1 MSDLSLMPVS
11 GMKTTGDD
19 TRLIVTHANKSQDV
33 FMRDI
38 VDMDVEQG
46 GGVSLRPGLRQVS
59 DKPFANLW
67 QSPLH
72 GDVFGTLGEDWV
84 RVSTNWEGEVLAQV
98 GDAECWHTVLNNKV
112 VVSGAEGL
120 FEFDGAQARRLTIEA
135 GVPPGVSTAAQ
146 AGALVEGD
154 YGIALAFMR
163 GDVEGPLSEMVTV
176 KVKQDDAL
184 EVVLPLVFDATVTKV
199 RVYMTKPDGG
209 ELGLIGDYAPAS
221 SVIFPT
227 IPVPG
232 ISPRFPRMQPM
243 VSGKYLCVW
252 QGRLLTANRNVLYF
266 SEPLAYHTNDPRHG
280 FIQMPQRITF
290 LAPVEGGIWVGQ
302 VDHVVFLQG
311 MQPDQLATQRRAVQ
325 APVPGSAILIPSEV
339 AGEAAQGGRHVAVW
353 LSANGHAL
361 GTASGEVVETGA
373 KKLDGITG
381 VKGQTVHAGYRLHTL
396 TL

>member
-19 TRLIVTHANKSQDV
+19 TRLIVTHANKSRDV

-46 GGVSLRPGLRQVS
+46 GAVSLRPGLRQVT
-59 DKPFANLW
+59 DKLFANLW

-84 RVSTNWEGEVLAQV
+84 KVSTNWEGEVLARV
-98 GDAECWHTVLNNKV
+98 GDGECWHTVLNNKV
-112 VVSGAEGL
+112 VVSGAEGV

-135 GVPPGVSTAAQ
+135 GVPPGVSTTAQ

-163 GDVEGPLSEMVTV
+163 GDVEGPLSEMATA

-221 SVIFPT
+221 SVVFPT

-266 SEPLAYHTNDPRHG
+266 SEPLAYHINDPRHG

-311 MQPDQLATQRRAVQ
+311 MQPDQLVTQRRAVQ

-339 AGEAAQGGRHVAVW
+339 AGEAAQGGRHVVVW
-353 LSANGHAL
+353 LSANGHVL

>member
-1 MSDLSLMPVS
+1 MNNLSLMPVA

-19 TRLIVTHANKSQDV
+19 TRLIVTHANKSQEV
-33 FMRDI
+33 FLRDI

-84 RVSTNWEGEVLAQV
+84 KVSTNWEGEALAQV

-112 VVSGAEGL
+112 VVAGEGGL
-120 FEFDGAQARRLTIEA
+120 FEFDGTQARRLTIEA
-135 GVPPGVSTAAQ
+135 GVPPGVSTTAQ

-184 EVVLPLVFDATVTKV
+184 EVVLPLVFDTAIMKV
-199 RVYMTKPDGG
+199 RVYMIKPGGG

-221 SVIFPT
+221 SVVFPT

-266 SEPLAYHTNDPRHG
+266 SEPLAYHINDPRHG

-311 MQPDQLATQRRAVQ
+311 MQPDQLVTQRRAVQ
-325 APVPGSAILIPSEV
+325 APVPGSSLLVPSEIT
-339 AGEAAQGGRHVAVW
+339 GEAAQGGRHVAAW
-353 LSANGHAL
+353 LSSNGYVL
-361 GTASGEVVETGA
+361 GTASGEVLETGA
-373 KKLDGITG
+373 GKLGDISGTW
-381 VKGQTVHAGYRLHTL
+381 GQTVQAGDRLHTL
-396 TL
+396 TR